1 MKSFLKRK
9 EKSNTK
15 EDHIDYDFIFT
26 KQREKRKK
34 VDYWLSGTG
43 TRNKAGLRD
52 LLEGRKR

>member
-9 EKSNTK
+9 PKSNTK
-15 EDHIDYDFIFT
+15 DHIDYDFIFT

-34 VDYWLSGTG
+34 VDYWLSGAG
-43 TRNKAGLRD
+43 TRNKVVLRD